1 MREKMYTV
9 NHEYRPKNLAT
20 YLVQR
25 IINNQPY
32 HFPDFSSAALS
43 SINDATASPH
53 SSALHMKKSF
63 CVIYLPGK
71 SKKLNVVQS
80 LIPKSI
86 LLGIKPDTNVVLVF
100 DTDVTTNLDLV
111 KKNIGNIKKYCHGVK
126 IIYLLQVKNLEEEL
140 VRCTDVKSVMELT
153 KSKSLSNFKADFRRM
168 KQEQCRHTLERHKI
182 DVGRLWTTAT
192 SDEFDFAERNSAMI
206 KQ

>member
-1 MREKMYTV
+1 MRLLLWRRRWSEIDWCLEGCPRAGK
-9 NHEYRPKNLAT
+9 
-20 YLVQR
+20 
-25 IINNQPY
+25 I
-32 HFPDFSSAALS
+32 
-43 SINDATASPH
+43 
-53 SSALHMKKSF
+53 
-63 CVIYLPGK
+63 LPGK

-100 DTDVTTNLDLV
+100 DTDVIINLDVV

-140 VRCTDVKSVMELT
+140 VHCIDVKSVIELT
-153 KSKSLSNFKADFRRM
+153 KSKSLSNFKADFRMM
-168 KQEQCRHTLERHKI
+168 KQEQCRRTLDKHKI
-182 DVGRLWTTAT
+182 DVDRLWTTVAP
-192 SDEFDFAERNSAMI
+192 DEIDFVERNSSMI